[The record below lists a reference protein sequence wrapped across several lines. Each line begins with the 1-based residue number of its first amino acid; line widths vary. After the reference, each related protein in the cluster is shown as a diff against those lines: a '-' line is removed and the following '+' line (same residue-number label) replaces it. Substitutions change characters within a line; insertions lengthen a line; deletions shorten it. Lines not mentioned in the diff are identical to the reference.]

1 MSSTKQHSV
10 KGRKNVDLKEPKYYN
25 KISAEE
31 LFVVFPFDD
40 SVVLCLEPFTF
51 FHLTLVG
58 YQQLTG

>member
-1 MSSTKQHSV
+1 MSSAKQHSV

-40 SVVLCLEPFTF
+40 SVVHF
-51 FHLTLVG
+51 
-58 YQQLTG
+58 